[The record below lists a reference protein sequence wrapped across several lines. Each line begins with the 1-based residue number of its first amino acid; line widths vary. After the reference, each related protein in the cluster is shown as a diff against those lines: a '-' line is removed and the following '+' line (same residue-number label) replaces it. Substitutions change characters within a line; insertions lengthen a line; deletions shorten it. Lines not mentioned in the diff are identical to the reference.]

1 MKIGLV
7 INPLAG
13 IGGPA
18 AMKGSDDQLAQQR
31 ARELGV
37 VAKAQD
43 RARHAFS
50 EVARRL
56 GATPLPDREL
66 RVVAPAGAMGADAL
80 VEWRVTNAEGSPFT
94 VEVLEELQT
103 PQLTSRATTIDFVRA
118 LAPRIDLLVFVGGD
132 GTARDVLDAL
142 APAHQALPVLGIP
155 AGVKMHSG
163 VFATSPGSA
172 AELLLLLLDGA
183 LVAAHLAEVKDID
196 EDGLRQGRVGS
207 VRYGELLVPSAGGYL
222 QHVKSAGKE
231 VEALVLMEIAAE
243 IAESSEL
250 GNPGFTGP
258 LVIGPG
264 STCFAVKEQLLASQG
279 SKPASD
285 EPLPTLL
292 GVDVIADGELLI
304 ADATA
309 SDLERLSS
317 QYADLGVIL
326 SFSRGQGFV
335 LGRGNQQLSPGFL
348 ASLDPRALHVVSS
361 RTKLGSLNGR
371 ALLVDSGDG
380 EVDTRFSGVRPVIS
394 GYQDRLLYL
403 VKSA

>member
-56 GATPLPDREL
+56 GATPLLDREL

-80 VEWRVTNAEGSPFT
+80 VEWRVTNTEGRPFT

-163 VFATSPGSA
+163 VFATSPGM
-172 AELLLLLLDGA
+172 LLSCSCYFWMA
-183 LVAAHLAEVKDID
+183 
-196 EDGLRQGRVGS
+196 
-207 VRYGELLVPSAGGYL
+207 P
-222 QHVKSAGKE
+222 
-231 VEALVLMEIAAE
+231 
-243 IAESSEL
+243 
-250 GNPGFTGP
+250 
-258 LVIGPG
+258 
-264 STCFAVKEQLLASQG
+264 
-279 SKPASD
+279 
-285 EPLPTLL
+285 
-292 GVDVIADGELLI
+292 
-304 ADATA
+304 
-309 SDLERLSS
+309 
-317 QYADLGVIL
+317 
-326 SFSRGQGFV
+326 
-335 LGRGNQQLSPGFL
+335 
-348 ASLDPRALHVVSS
+348 
-361 RTKLGSLNGR
+361 
-371 ALLVDSGDG
+371 
-380 EVDTRFSGVRPVIS
+380 
-394 GYQDRLLYL
+394 
-403 VKSA
+403 